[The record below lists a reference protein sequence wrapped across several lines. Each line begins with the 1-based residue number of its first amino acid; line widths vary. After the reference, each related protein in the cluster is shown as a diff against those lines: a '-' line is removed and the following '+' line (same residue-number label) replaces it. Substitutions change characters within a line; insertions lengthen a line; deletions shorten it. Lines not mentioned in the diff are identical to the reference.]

1 MATTSDWSEYKTGG
15 RICNF
20 TWSEE
25 ALRDWHNIWN
35 ALWKLGFKWQ
45 WKNGDRYARVCG
57 DSFRCYTVWNDADRL
72 DGTFP
77 IPHLHIL
84 GEIKEFLLDDPSDD
98 PTIPYTIK
106 AINDWFS
113 LHYTF
118 KVTLDSHGE
127 D

>member
-1 MATTSDWSEYKTGG
+1 MVTTNDWREHNTRA
-15 RICNF
+15 RICNY

-25 ALRDWHNIWN
+25 AIRDWHNIWN

-45 WKNGDRYARVCG
+45 WKNGDRYARACG
-57 DSFRCYTVWNDADRL
+57 ESFKCYTVWNDANRL

-77 IPHLHIL
+77 IPQLHVL
-84 GEIKEFLLDDPSDD
+84 DEIKELLLDDPSDD
-98 PTIPYTIK
+98 PNIPYVIK

-113 LHYTF
+113 LHYMF
-118 KVTLDSHGE
+118 KVTLDSDGE

>member
-1 MATTSDWSEYKTGG
+1 MTTNDSAEHRTRK

-25 ALRDWHNIWN
+25 ALRDWYNIWN
-35 ALWKLGFKWQ
+35 SLWKLKFKWQ

-57 DSFRCYTVWNDADRL
+57 DSFRCYTVWNDANRL

-77 IPHLHIL
+77 IPQLHVL
-84 GEIKEFLLDDPSDD
+84 DEIKELLLDDPSDD
-98 PTIPYTIK
+98 PDIPYTIK

-127 D
+127 Y

>member
-1 MATTSDWSEYKTGG
+1 MVTTNDWLEHNTRA

-25 ALRDWHNIWN
+25 ALRDWQDIWN
-35 ALWKLGFKWQ
+35 ALWRLGFKWQ
-45 WKNGDRYARVCG
+45 WKNGDSYARVSG
-57 DSFRCYTVWNDADRL
+57 DSFRCFTVWNDANRL

-77 IPHLHIL
+77 IPQLHVL

-98 PTIPYTIK
+98 PYIPYTVK
-106 AINDWFS
+106 AIDDWFN

-118 KVTLDSHGE
+118 KVTCDSHGE

>member
-1 MATTSDWSEYKTGG
+1 MVTTNDWLEHNTRG

-20 TWSEE
+20 TWGEE
-25 ALRDWHNIWN
+25 AIRDWHNIWN

-45 WKNGDRYARVCG
+45 WKNGDSYARVCG
-57 DSFRCYTVWNDADRL
+57 DSFRCFTVWNDANRL

-77 IPHLHIL
+77 IPHLHVL
-84 GEIKEFLLDDPSDD
+84 DEIKELLLDDPSDD
-98 PTIPYTIK
+98 PNIPYAIK

-113 LHYTF
+113 LHYAF
-118 KVTLDSHGE
+118 KVILDSHGE